1 MSPAAPRS
9 PLARH
14 VRSEP
19 SPLKLQEMRQRAWQ
33 QQGVVVLQPE
43 DVVDPWLRQALVN
56 EAVRRYG
63 RRRESGR

>member
-9 PLARH
+9 ALARH

-19 SPLKLQEMRQRAWQ
+19 SPLELQDMRKRAWQ

-43 DVVDPWLRQALVN
+43 EVVDPWLRQAIIN
-56 EAVRRYG
+56 EAERRYG

>member
-1 MSPAAPRS
+1 MSPAASRS

-14 VRSEP
+14 VRSEA
-19 SPLKLQEMRQRAWQ
+19 SPLELQEMRKHAWQ

-43 DVVDPWLRQALVN
+43 EVGDDWLRQALVN
-56 EAVRRYG
+56 EAERRYG

>member
-9 PLARH
+9 QLARH

-19 SPLKLQEMRQRAWQ
+19 SPLELEDMRKLAWQ

-43 DVVDPWLRQALVN
+43 EVVDQWLRQALVN
-56 EAVRRYG
+56 EAERRYG

>member
-9 PLARH
+9 PLARL

-19 SPLKLQEMRQRAWQ
+19 SPLELQDMRKRAWQ

-43 DVVDPWLRQALVN
+43 EVIDPWLRQALDN
-56 EAVRRYG
+56 EAERRYG

>member
-9 PLARH
+9 PLGRH

-19 SPLKLQEMRQRAWQ
+19 SPLELEDMRKLAWQ

-43 DVVDPWLRQALVN
+43 EVGDAWLRQALVN
-56 EAVRRYG
+56 EAERRYG
-63 RRRESGR
+63 RRREGGR

>member
-1 MSPAAPRS
+1 MSPAATRS

-19 SPLKLQEMRQRAWQ
+19 SPLKLQEMRQHAWQ

-43 DVVDPWLRQALVN
+43 EVVDPWLRQALVN

-63 RRRESGR
+63 RRRKAGR

>member
-14 VRSEP
+14 VRSEA
-19 SPLKLQEMRQRAWQ
+19 SSLELQEMRQRAWQ

-43 DVVDPWLRQALVN
+43 EVIDPWLRQALVN
-56 EAVRRYG
+56 EAERRYG
-63 RRRESGR
+63 RRRGSGR

>member
-1 MSPAAPRS
+1 MSPAGPLS

-14 VRSEP
+14 VRSEA
-19 SPLKLQEMRQRAWQ
+19 SPLELQDMRKRAWQ

-43 DVVDPWLRQALVN
+43 EVGDDWLRQALVN
-56 EAVRRYG
+56 EAERRYG

>member
-1 MSPAAPRS
+1 MSPATPRS

-19 SPLKLQEMRQRAWQ
+19 SPLELQAMRKRAWQ

-43 DVVDPWLRQALVN
+43 EVVDPWLRQALVN
-56 EAVRRYG
+56 EAERRYG
-63 RRRESGR
+63 PRRETGR

>member
-9 PLARH
+9 PLGRH

-19 SPLKLQEMRQRAWQ
+19 SPLELEDMRKLAWQ
-33 QQGVVVLQPE
+33 QQGVVMLRPE
-43 DVVDPWLRQALVN
+43 EVVDPWLRQALVN

-63 RRRESGR
+63 RRREGGG

>member
-1 MSPAAPRS
+1 MSPSGPRS

-14 VRSEP
+14 VRSET
-19 SPLKLQEMRQRAWQ
+19 SPLELQDMRKLAWQ

-43 DVVDPWLRQALVN
+43 EVGDPWLRQALEN

>member
-14 VRSEP
+14 VRSEA
-19 SPLKLQEMRQRAWQ
+19 SPLELQEMRKRAWQ

-43 DVVDPWLRQALVN
+43 EVVDPWLRQALVN
-56 EAVRRYG
+56 EAERRYG
-63 RRRESGR
+63 RRRERGR